1 MATSAAVPA
10 DMAAIAAL
18 APVIPVLTIDK
29 VSDAVP
35 LARALVKGGLRV
47 LEITLRTESALD
59 SLAAIAREVPE
70 AVVGAGT
77 VLDETQLRQAQHA
90 GARFAVSP
98 GCTRSLASVTRAA
111 NFPFLPGVQT
121 VSEAMELAELG
132 FRLLKFF
139 PAEQAGGIGWLKAVH
154 APLAELRFCPTGGVN
169 AETAPAFLAL
179 PNVTCVGGSWVAPKK
194 AVESGAWGE
203 IEKLAAAA
211 AGLKR

>member
-1 MATSAAVPA
+1 MDIET
-10 DMAAIAAL
+10 IAGL

-47 LEITLRTESALD
+47 LEVTLRTDTALESI
-59 SLAAIAREVPE
+59 AAIARSVPD

-77 VLDETQLRQAQHA
+77 VLDENQLRQAQNA
-90 GARFAVSP
+90 GARFGVSP
-98 GCTRSLASVTRAA
+98 GCTRALASATRAA
-111 NFPFLPGVQT
+111 RFPFLPGVQT
-121 VSEAMELAELG
+121 VSEAMELAEQG

-139 PAEQAGGIGWLKAVH
+139 PADAAGGITWLKAVG
-154 APLAELRFCPTGGVN
+154 APLKELRFCPTGGVN
-169 AETAPAFLAL
+169 VETAPAFLAL

-194 AVESGAWGE
+194 AVESGDWGQ

-211 AGLKR
+211 ARLKR